1 MRFIDGLDITDSGY
15 DIMNAKYATDIF
27 RIIHTNNG
35 LTLNELITKTG
46 WDQKTVSDALEYL
59 SNQKLIRMSIS
70 PFGQV
75 KFHSRLSKS
84 MTSIMDW

>member
-1 MRFIDGLDITDSGY
+1 MD
-15 DIMNAKYATDIF
+15 AKYPTDLF
-27 RIIHTNNG
+27 RIIHAYNG
-35 LTLNELITKTG
+35 LTLNDLITKTG

-70 PFGQV
+70 SFGQV
-75 KFHSRLSKS
+75 RFHSRLAKN

>member
-1 MRFIDGLDITDSGY
+1 MD
-15 DIMNAKYATDIF
+15 AKYPTDLF
-27 RIIHTNNG
+27 RIIHANNG

-70 PFGQV
+70 TFGQV
-75 KFHSRLSKS
+75 RFYSRIPN
-84 MTSIMDW
+84 TQASIMDW